1 MKGVNKIMANYN
13 ENKLIVQMKSLART
27 EALALDATS
36 LWDSQAEAE
45 NYAKQ
50 ANAYGGQIIT
60 AKVNG
65 KYKPFILQGEN
76 GNCTIEP
83 LGADPSQ
90 LKQYVQVGTRP
101 ESNQEQ
107 GVIYIDNNVG
117 YIWNG
122 TGWKKVFEDVSSSI
136 ADFEK
141 RIGKLETD
149 ISTKANIANPNFTG
163 SVKLDGKDLA
173 TKEYADAIVAAAKTE
188 VPIVIDDSHPFPEQA
203 YKAGQKYVVA
213 KAGTYLG
220 QKCEIGDV
228 ILITKDY
235 AEGSAANTDGIVL
248 QANIDGAVT
257 GAESSIDGEIVVFS
271 GATGKVIKSS
281 KINMTALNDAIT
293 KAHEHANKEILD
305 TYNKN
310 QTQLLE
316 AAAADAQEKVD
327 ELKKIVDGKADKA
340 TTLAGYGIEDAYN
353 KTEIESK
360 LKTITDNVNTKV
372 DGATVD
378 SKINTAKTEILE
390 EAAQSAKT
398 ALAARVGEIPEET
411 DIKTYIDTA
420 VGSGGTAS
428 AEAIAKAKQ
437 EAITESKNYTDSQI
451 SSALAVVTF

>member
-1 MKGVNKIMANYN
+1 MAIESKNLLVAVKAFSPAN
-13 ENKLIVQMKSLART
+13 PLPLDART
-27 EALALDATS
+27 

-50 ANAYGGQIIT
+50 ANAYAGQIIT

-65 KYKPFILQGEN
+65 EYKPFILQGEN

-83 LGADPSQ
+83 LAADPSTV
-90 LKQYVQVGTRP
+90 KQYVVVGTRP
-101 ESNQEQ
+101 VEHQEQ
-107 GVIYIDNNVG
+107 GVIYIENNIG
-117 YIWNG
+117 YIWDG
-122 TGWKKVFEDVSSSI
+122 ADWKKVFEDVSASI
-136 ADFEK
+136 TDFEE

-149 ISTKANIANPNFTG
+149 ISTKANLANPEFTG
-163 SVKLDGKDLA
+163 SAKLDGKDLA

-235 AEGSAANTDGIVL
+235 NKDGAANTDGIVL

-257 GAESSIDGEIVVFS
+257 GAESSVDGEIVVFS

-293 KAHEHANKEILD
+293 KAHEHTNKTQLD
-305 TYNKN
+305 TYDKT
-310 QTQLLE
+310 QTELLQ
-316 AAAADAQEKVD
+316 AASADAQAKVA
-327 ELKKIVDGKADKA
+327 ELKKTVDGKADKS

-353 KTEIESK
+353 KTEIEAK
-360 LKTITDNVNTKV
+360 LKTITENVNTKV
-372 DGATVD
+372 DAATVD
-378 SKINTAKTEILE
+378 SKIATAKEEILKE
-390 EAAQSAKT
+390 TST
-398 ALAARVGEIPEET
+398 ATDLAITTKVGDLGESQTVVEYVQ
-411 DIKTYIDTA
+411 KV
-420 VGSGGTAS
+420 VGSGGTDV
-428 AEAIAKAKQ
+428 AEQIETALTTAK
-437 EAITESKNYTDSQI
+437 SYTDKQLTAAMTI
-451 SSALAVVTF
+451 KEF